1 MGHGKS
7 LLMPQWLK
15 IYYNI
20 FFATGSLTAK
30 QLERLPC
37 SPNLTI
43 FEALPT
49 ISMLRGSWA
58 SKLAECHSF
67 LPSLETNAGRKTA
80 LSGQMELCWSLLAGL
95 CWSVSWECIDHD
107 GQETDCG
114 RRWKHLLEGIN
125 CLAQSFCVA
134 AVKDAPEGS
143 TEGHLLLSSHAHLE
157 GAPVQGGKNMVICWK
172 VANKLKI
179 H

>member
-1 MGHGKS
+1 MRHGKS
-7 LLMPQWLK
+7 LLIAQWLK

-49 ISMLRGSWA
+49 ISILRGSWA

-114 RRWKHLLEGIN
+114 RSWKRLLKGWTVWHN
-125 CLAQSFCVA
+125 LFVS
-134 AVKDAPEGS
+134 
-143 TEGHLLLSSHAHLE
+143 LLLRMPQRAVPRVTCCYLLMH
-157 GAPVQGGKNMVICWK
+157 I
-172 VANKLKI
+172 
-179 H
+179 